1 MRKLVLIALAS
12 LAAVGLFAQLSSAA
26 FTSSTTLPSNG
37 ITADA
42 LRNYFSVS
50 AGSDVQ
56 PGTSNPVGGGNVDGF
71 SIDLGTVPSARTFSS
86 VFQITNVSG
95 ASRTATISLSGV
107 PQVSSAVFA
116 SSGGATATLAAG
128 ASTTLKVTTSSTVA
142 GRGTGTLRLGLS
154 GSSWLYRD
162 YSFRVDEAPEAPAG
176 TPTGVQKPAGRIDLA
191 WTASSTTTNFAGYN
205 IYRSSGGGAYTKL
218 NTAPQTALTFSDT
231 TTVDGTA
238 YTYTIRAVTSGAPV
252 LESLNST
259 TVSVTADATAPG
271 QASSITLANGGGA
284 GGAYINA
291 ANAGSISVN
300 VALPAGSLTTDVVEL
315 TVTRGTTITQTK
327 AGTAGAGTLTFTG
340 LNLAGMS
347 DGGVTFTI
355 ISTDLAGNVSTAK
368 TVTIT
373 KDTVAPA
380 APTASYTDNN
390 GVADVVTGTAEP
402 NASIKATKALPLP
415 AGATYN
421 GTANGSGSYSVTVAL
436 VDGSFSNPITV
447 RYTVTATDAAGNTS
461 AATTLNATDRR

>member
-12 LAAVGLFAQLSSAA
+12 LTAVGLFAQLSSAA

-50 AGSDVQ
+50 GGSDLQ
-56 PGTSNPVGGGNVDGF
+56 PGTSNPVGSGNVDSF
-71 SIDLGTVPSARTFSS
+71 TIDLGTVPSARTFSS

-95 ASRTATISLSGV
+95 ASRTATISLTGV
-107 PQVSSAVFA
+107 AQVSSAVFA

-162 YSFRVDEAPEAPAG
+162 YSFRVDEAPEAPG
-176 TPTGVQKPAGRIDLA
+176 TLTGAQKPAGRIDLA

-218 NTAPQTALTFSDT
+218 NTTPQTALTYSDT
-231 TTVDGTA
+231 TTVDATA
-238 YTYTIRAVTSGAPV
+238 YTYKIRAVTSGVPV
-252 LESLNST
+252 LESLDST
-259 TVSVTADATAPG
+259 TVNVTADATAPG

-284 GGAYINA
+284 GGAYINTG
-291 ANAGSISVN
+291 NAGSISVN
-300 VALPAGSLTTDVVEL
+300 VALPAGSLTTDVVQL
-315 TVTRGTTITQTK
+315 TVTRGSTITQTK

-347 DGGVTFTI
+347 DGGITFTI

-390 GVADVVTGTAEP
+390 GVADVVTGTAEA

-436 VDGSFSNPITV
+436 VDGSFSSPITV